1 MNPDNAIS
9 LLCIEDHPVF
19 RDGLNIIIGSQTD
32 MVLTGQATTA
42 RAGVAEYLKRRPDIT
57 LLDIRLPDAD
67 GLIALA
73 EIRAANKDARV
84 IILTTSDSEGDIQ
97 RALRA
102 GASAYILKSS
112 TRDEILSTI
121 RRVYRHGKTFS
132 PEIAMKL
139 AEHMGEEQLTTRE
152 LEVLRLIRDGHRN
165 KQIADVLFIAE
176 TTVNFH
182 VKNLVDKLAAND
194 RTHAVTI
201 AMRRGL
207 LDL

>member
-1 MNPDNAIS
+1 
-9 LLCIEDHPVF
+9 
-19 RDGLNIIIGSQTD
+19 
-32 MVLTGQATTA
+32 
-42 RAGVAEYLKRRPDIT
+42 
-57 LLDIRLPDAD
+57 
-67 GLIALA
+67 
-73 EIRAANKDARV
+73 
-84 IILTTSDSEGDIQ
+84 
-97 RALRA
+97 
-102 GASAYILKSS
+102 
-112 TRDEILSTI
+112 
-121 RRVYRHGKTFS
+121 
-132 PEIAMKL
+132 MKL

-207 LDL
+207 LSL

>member
-1 MNPDNAIS
+1 VNPENAIS
-9 LLCIEDHPVF
+9 ILCIEDHPVF
-19 RDGLNIIIGSQTD
+19 RDGLNIIIGSQPD
-32 MVLTGQATTA
+32 MILAGQATTA
-42 RAGVAEYLKRRPDIT
+42 RGGVAGYLKRRPDIT

-67 GLIALA
+67 GLSALA
-73 EIRAANKDARV
+73 EIRAANGDARV
-84 IILTTSDSEGDIQ
+84 IVLTTSDSEGDIQ

-152 LEVLRLIRDGHRN
+152 LEVLCLIRDGHRN
-165 KQIADVLFIAE
+165 KQIADALCIAE

-207 LDL
+207 LNL